1 MASKSKP
8 SGTQRN
14 RRNTSQA
21 KKPATIDLD
30 AKEVKA
36 DAKDAVKSTAAS
48 TTSAT
53 KATSDAKTEARQFG
67 RPSASTKP
75 DETVKE
81 NDKST
86 AAKTASDSKTAE
98 TKSTPA
104 SKETAK
110 PASKADPKP
119 ASAPAPA
126 AKSSG
131 SFFGKLTSAFMGGV
145 AALVGFGAIGLWE
158 GARELPIIG
167 SFYGGTQS
175 TSEAADIEALKAE
188 IATLKQEVA
197 NPKIDLSP
205 INQKLEILETNIATV
220 SSATDALADTSE
232 IDGKIASL
240 QEEFAG
246 VNTTVTSMNNAVAEM
261 TASATDGNNSSPVAL
276 SAAITAL
283 DTRLEKLEADTA
295 SIAKSVAKNPAL
307 DAINSSIETIEEEI
321 GGIKNSVKEV
331 SQSVSGL
338 QEASKA
344 NAETLSGLTQQSEEF
359 EETVASVKAGE
370 KVARSVAVNALGN
383 ALENDDALGLPV
395 SSVKSL
401 IGETPEITR
410 LETLVEKGI
419 PSRKELAGSLNA
431 VINTVQNPN
440 APSESGSI
448 ADRFW
453 ANAQSMVSFRTSGP
467 QEGDTPLAILS
478 RVKANVEEDA
488 LAKAK
493 AEWETLPGDLRESNA
508 AWISKLN
515 ARIEA
520 FGLYES
526 LNQKL
531 TAEAG

>member
-8 SGTQRN
+8 SGT

-36 DAKDAVKSTAAS
+36 DAKDAAKS
-48 TTSAT
+48 TTSTAT
-53 KATSDAKTEARQFG
+53 SAAKSSSDAKTDAKQFG
-67 RPSASTKP
+67 RPSASTNA
-75 DETVKE
+75 D
-81 NDKST
+81 T
-86 AAKTASDSKTAE
+86 AAKDSTKTTAAKDAVESKPKE
-98 TKSTPA
+98 TKT
-104 SKETAK
+104 ETAK
-110 PASKADPKP
+110 DAAKSATKPDPKP
-119 ASAPAPA
+119 AAAPAPA

-145 AALVGFGAIGLWE
+145 AALLGFGAIGLWE
-158 GARELPIIG
+158 GARELPVIG

-175 TSEAADIEALKAE
+175 TSETADIEALKAE

-205 INQKLEILETNIATV
+205 INQKLEALETNVASV
-220 SSATDALADTSE
+220 SSATDALSDTSE
-232 IDGKIASL
+232 IDTKIAAL
-240 QEEFAG
+240 REEFAG
-246 VNTTVTSMNNAVAEM
+246 VNSTVTNMNNAVAEM

-295 SIAKSVAKNPAL
+295 SIAKSVSKNPAL

-321 GGIKNSVKEV
+321 GDVKDSVKEV
-331 SQSVSGL
+331 SKSVSGL
-338 QEASKA
+338 EEASKS
-344 NAETLSGLTQQSEEF
+344 NAETLSGLTQQSAEF

-370 KVARSVAVNALGN
+370 KVARSVAVNALGT

-401 IGETPEITR
+401 VGETPQITR
-410 LETLVEKGI
+410 LEELVEQGI
-419 PSRKELAGSLNA
+419 PSRKELASSLDA

-478 RVKANVEEDA
+478 RVKANVEEDN

-493 AEWETLPGDLRESNA
+493 AEWDALPGDLRESNS
-508 AWISKLN
+508 AWVSKLN

-520 FGLYES
+520 FGLYEA